1 MPKKIKLISFKDY
14 PNQVE
19 LYVEKLND
27 KGQGIAHY
35 EGYEIYLE
43 GVIDGETV
51 LVKIDAPFANGSK
64 RRPGKV
70 IEIIKKS
77 PDRVDYKDE
86 SLQSVMSFGPISY
99 EGTLKRKQQMIA
111 HALKKAGIENCNLKP
126 IEKADLTKP
135 SRYKT
140 IRYFAKQD
148 NKIVNG
154 FYKVHSH
161 EVIAVSNCSLE
172 PNWFSSLANELC
184 EFFTKENLSVYEEN
198 SQQGLL
204 RSLLLRDT
212 IKEKMAV
219 LVVSKKPSNIFINRL
234 KTQFKDK
241 VDSLYLNVNE
251 ANSNKILS
259 DEMILVSG
267 KAEISLDLCGFD
279 YKAGPY
285 TFLQVNYPVAQKM
298 YEKAVSF
305 CGEDKDKTAL
315 DLCCGVGTMTLPLSK
330 NFKKVIGVEIVPE
343 SIAAATEN
351 AKHNH
356 IENTEFIVGDIREVI
371 NSLVKAKDISSIIC
385 DPSRVGIGDDACK
398 ALSGLNYP
406 IKLAYIFCSLK
417 ALERDLKSLK
427 DGGFVI
433 EEVQGFDM
441 FPYSSHVETVVLMSR
456 GGTDR

>member
-14 PNQVE
+14 PNPVE

-51 LVKIDAPFANGSK
+51 LAKIEAPFANGSK

-99 EGTLKRKQQMIA
+99 EGTLKRKQQMIVE
-111 HALKKAGIENCNLKP
+111 ALKKAGIENCNLKP

-140 IRYFAKQD
+140 IRYFAKHGD
-148 NKIVNG
+148 KIVNG

-161 EVIAVSNCSLE
+161 EVISVSNCSLE

-184 EFFTKENLSVYEEN
+184 EFFTKENLSVYDEN

-219 LVVSKKPSNIFINRL
+219 LVVSKKPSNIFIDRL

-259 DEMILVSG
+259 DEMILISG

-351 AKHNH
+351 AKYNH

-398 ALSGLNYP
+398 ALSRLNSP

-433 EEVQGFDM
+433 EEVHGFDM
-441 FPYSSHVETVVLMSR
+441 FPYSSHIETVVLLSK
-456 GGTDR
+456 

>member
-14 PNQVE
+14 PNPVE

-35 EGYEIYLE
+35 EDYEIYLE

-51 LVKIDAPFANGSK
+51 LSKIEAPFANGSK

-99 EGTLKRKQQMIA
+99 EGTLKRKQQMIVE
-111 HALKKAGIENCNLKP
+111 ALKKAGIENCNLKP

-140 IRYFAKQD
+140 IRYFAKHGD
-148 NKIVNG
+148 KIVNG

-172 PNWFSSLANELC
+172 PNWFSNLANELC
-184 EFFTKENLSVYEEN
+184 EFFTKENLSVYDEN

-219 LVVSKKPSNIFINRL
+219 LVVSKKPSNIFIDRL

-259 DEMILVSG
+259 DEMILITG
-267 KAEISLDLCGFD
+267 KVEISIDLCGFD

-356 IENTEFIVGDIREVI
+356 IENTEFIVGDIRAVI

-398 ALSGLNYP
+398 ALSRLNSP

-441 FPYSSHVETVVLMSR
+441 FPYSSHIETVVLLSK
-456 GGTDR
+456 

>member
-1 MPKKIKLISFKDY
+1 MPKKIKQISFKDY
-14 PNQVE
+14 PNPVE

-35 EGYEIYLE
+35 EDYEIYLE

-51 LVKIDAPFANGSK
+51 LAKIETPFANGSK

-99 EGTLKRKQQMIA
+99 EGTLKRKQQMIIE
-111 HALKKAGIENCNLKP
+111 ALKKAGIENCNLKP

-148 NKIVNG
+148 DRIVNG

-172 PNWFSSLANELC
+172 PKWFSSLANELC
-184 EFFTKENLSVYEEN
+184 EFFTEESITVYDEN

-219 LVVSKKPSNIFINRL
+219 LVVSKKPSNIFIDRL
-234 KTQFKDK
+234 KTEFKDK

-259 DEMILVSG
+259 EKMILISG
-267 KAEISLDLCGFD
+267 KAEISLDLCGLN

-305 CGEDKDKTAL
+305 CGENKDKTAL

-343 SIAAATEN
+343 SIAAAIEN

-398 ALSGLNYP
+398 ALSRLNSP

-427 DGGFVI
+427 DNGFVI
-433 EEVQGFDM
+433 DEVQGFDM
-441 FPYSSHVETVVLMSR
+441 FPYSSHIETVVLLSK
-456 GGTDR
+456 

>member
-1 MPKKIKLISFKDY
+1 MPKKIKQIPFTEYKD
-14 PNQVE
+14 PVE

-35 EGYEIYLE
+35 ENYEIYLE

-70 IEIIKKS
+70 LKIIKAS
-77 PDRVDYKDE
+77 PDREDYKDA

-99 EGTLKRKQQMIA
+99 EGTFKRKQQMIA
-111 HALKKAGIENCNLKP
+111 HALKKAGIDNCNLKP

-135 SRYKT
+135 SRYKS

-148 NKIVNG
+148 DRIVNG

-172 PNWFSSLANELC
+172 PKWFSSLANELC
-184 EFFTKENLSVYEEN
+184 EFFTKENLTVYDETT
-198 SQQGLL
+198 QQGLL

-219 LVVSKKPSNIFINRL
+219 LVVSKKPSNIFIERL
-234 KTQFKDK
+234 KTEFKDK

-259 DEMILVSG
+259 DEMILISG
-267 KAEISLDLCGFD
+267 KAEISLDLCGFN

-343 SIAAATEN
+343 SIADAIEN

-398 ALSGLNYP
+398 ALSELNSP

-427 DGGFVI
+427 DSGFVI
-433 EEVQGFDM
+433 DEVQGFDM
-441 FPYSSHVETVVLMSR
+441 FPYSSHIETVVLLSK
-456 GGTDR
+456 

>member
-1 MPKKIKLISFKDY
+1 MPKKIKQIIFTEYKD
-14 PNQVE
+14 PVE
-19 LYVEKLND
+19 LDVEKLND

-35 EGYEIYLE
+35 ENYEIYLD

-51 LVKIDAPFANGSK
+51 LVKIDVPFANGSK

-99 EGTLKRKQQMIA
+99 DGTLKRKQQMIA
-111 HALKKAGIENCNLKP
+111 QALKKAGIDNCNLKP

-135 SRYKT
+135 SRYKS

-148 NKIVNG
+148 DRIVNG

-172 PNWFSSLANELC
+172 PKWFSSLANELC
-184 EFFTKENLSVYEEN
+184 EFFTKENLTVYDETT
-198 SQQGLL
+198 QQGLL

-219 LVVSKKPSNIFINRL
+219 LVVSKKPSNIFIERL
-234 KTQFKDK
+234 KTEFKDK

-259 DEMILVSG
+259 DEMILISG

-343 SIAAATEN
+343 SIADAIEN

-398 ALSGLNYP
+398 ALSELNSP

-427 DGGFVI
+427 DSGFVI
-433 EEVQGFDM
+433 DEVQGFDM
-441 FPYSSHVETVVLMSR
+441 FPYSSHIETVVLLSK
-456 GGTDR
+456 

>member
-1 MPKKIKLISFKDY
+1 MPKKIKQIPFTEYKD
-14 PNQVE
+14 PVE

-35 EGYEIYLE
+35 EIYEIYLE

-51 LVKIDAPFANGSK
+51 LVKIDAPFVNGSK

-99 EGTLKRKQQMIA
+99 DGTLKRKQQMIA
-111 HALKKAGIENCNLKP
+111 QALKKAGIDNCNLKP
-126 IEKADLTKP
+126 IEKADLIKP
-135 SRYKT
+135 SRYKS

-148 NKIVNG
+148 DRIVNG

-172 PNWFSSLANELC
+172 PKWFSSLANELC
-184 EFFTKENLSVYEEN
+184 EFFTKENLTVYDETT
-198 SQQGLL
+198 QQGLL

-219 LVVSKKPSNIFINRL
+219 LVVSKKPSNIFIERL
-234 KTQFKDK
+234 KTEFKDK

-259 DEMILVSG
+259 DEMILISG

-285 TFLQVNYPVAQKM
+285 TFLQVNYPVAQKCTKRL
-298 YEKAVSF
+298 YLFAERI
-305 CGEDKDKTAL
+305 KTK
-315 DLCCGVGTMTLPLSK
+315 P
-330 NFKKVIGVEIVPE
+330 
-343 SIAAATEN
+343 
-351 AKHNH
+351 H
-356 IENTEFIVGDIREVI
+356 
-371 NSLVKAKDISSIIC
+371 
-385 DPSRVGIGDDACK
+385 
-398 ALSGLNYP
+398 
-406 IKLAYIFCSLK
+406 
-417 ALERDLKSLK
+417 
-427 DGGFVI
+427 
-433 EEVQGFDM
+433 
-441 FPYSSHVETVVLMSR
+441 
-456 GGTDR
+456 

>member
-1 MPKKIKLISFKDY
+1 
-14 PNQVE
+14 
-19 LYVEKLND
+19 
-27 KGQGIAHY
+27 
-35 EGYEIYLE
+35 
-43 GVIDGETV
+43 
-51 LVKIDAPFANGSK
+51 
-64 RRPGKV
+64 
-70 IEIIKKS
+70 
-77 PDRVDYKDE
+77 
-86 SLQSVMSFGPISY
+86 MSFGPISY
-99 EGTLKRKQQMIA
+99 DGTLKRKQQMIA
-111 HALKKAGIENCNLKP
+111 QALKKAGIDNCNLKP

-135 SRYKT
+135 SRYKS

-148 NKIVNG
+148 DMIVNG

-172 PNWFSSLANELC
+172 PKWFSSLANELC
-184 EFFTKENLSVYEEN
+184 EFFTKENLTVYDEPT
-198 SQQGLL
+198 QQGLL

-219 LVVSKKPSNIFINRL
+219 LVVSKKPSNIFIERL
-234 KTQFKDK
+234 KTEFKDK

-259 DEMILVSG
+259 DEMILISG

-285 TFLQVNYPVAQKM
+285 TFLQVNYHVAQKM
-298 YEKAVSF
+298 YKKAVSF

-343 SIAAATEN
+343 SIADAIEN

-398 ALSGLNYP
+398 ALSELNSP

-427 DGGFVI
+427 DSGFVI
-433 EEVQGFDM
+433 DEVQGFDM
-441 FPYSSHVETVVLMSR
+441 FPYSSHIETVVLLSK
-456 GGTDR
+456 

>member
-14 PNQVE
+14 PNPVE

-35 EGYEIYLE
+35 EDYEIYLE

-51 LVKIDAPFANGSK
+51 LAKIEAPFVNGSK

-99 EGTLKRKQQMIA
+99 EGTLKRKQQMIVE
-111 HALKKAGIENCNLKP
+111 ALEKAGIENCNLKP

-148 NKIVNG
+148 DRIVNG

-172 PNWFSSLANELC
+172 PKWFSSLANELC
-184 EFFTKENLSVYEEN
+184 EFFTKESITVYDEN

-219 LVVSKKPSNIFINRL
+219 LVVSKKPSNIFIDRL

-343 SIAAATEN
+343 SIAAAIEN

-385 DPSRVGIGDDACK
+385 DPSRVGIGDDACQ
-398 ALSGLNYP
+398 ALSRLNSP

-417 ALERDLKSLK
+417 ALERDLRSLK
-427 DGGFVI
+427 DNGFVI
-433 EEVQGFDM
+433 DEVQGFDM
-441 FPYSSHVETVVLMSR
+441 FPYSSHIETVVLLSK
-456 GGTDR
+456 